1 MTLEQKLTR
10 LQEIQKLLEEKKV
23 NLSDSLPLLEEA
35 YKLKQEIEK
44 ELDSMENKLIQ
55 ITKKDEE
62 N

>member
-35 YKLKQEIEK
+35 YRLKQEIEK
-44 ELDSMENKLIQ
+44 ELDTMENKLIE
-55 ITKKDEE
+55 ITKKDE
-62 N
+62 